1 MFCQT
6 KRGNRSRL
14 KAKRFSKHLLS
25 RFQSN
30 LCRLLKIFFSI
41 FQIVLFFLHEWPFF
55 YFLYIEFEKFLEP
68 KLLKYCDDISYS
80 NCQGSNNIYC
90 LTFGNLSRIC
100 HRNISTTQ
108 ELKISGI
115 LYEESKKMSVHVS
128 KILFGKCRQIFR
140 NVINI

>member
-1 MFCQT
+1 MLFKSVFKFSSVKVIVFYNVLLDRAWQSKQT
-6 KRGNRSRL
+6 
-14 KAKRFSKHLLS
+14 KRFSKHLLS

-100 HRNISTTQ
+100 HRNISTT
-108 ELKISGI
+108 
-115 LYEESKKMSVHVS
+115 
-128 KILFGKCRQIFR
+128 
-140 NVINI
+140 